1 MWSALRDTMA
11 SQGWGDDRVNDPITD
26 TTGEPDHRHEIHDPE
41 DAPDFVAHP
50 ALRPKT
56 AEDDAKR
63 IQCTVSEPLKEAPTT
78 RDAYISY
85 LITTHSTFATFRKP
99 DFTVRRRYN
108 DFVFLHNLLSHD
120 YAACVI
126 PPLPEKHAS
135 AYIKG
140 GRFDHDF
147 TVRRCNSLD
156 RFLKRC
162 CQHSDLKSSKHL
174 HTFLESPDWHAFT
187 RSQQSHHNRRNTMDG
202 DSGGVMEGLKD
213 SLMSAFTKL
222 GKPDKRFVDV
232 RDRSDKLGRDLA
244 QIEKL
249 VGKIVRREVDVEV
262 DSQEMAKQFVKLAEY
277 EPELAVEFQDFAKAM
292 SATAQHTHVLREH
305 TDAVFLTFLRD
316 GAAHNAALRQLLRA
330 RDQKQQDFEAL
341 TEYQHKTVVDHDNL
355 ASSSHVPSIIQQKVD
370 NLRGL
375 NHETVR
381 RGKLEKLKMQA
392 DRLGHEAERAK
403 DQSEAFDNQVSV
415 EAIAFEQYRA
425 AEMKQAMKGFCR
437 ENVEFYTAIIQDWE
451 GVMAKALPPAV

>member
-1 MWSALRDTMA
+1 MSSPLWADDSATA
-11 SQGWGDDRVNDPITD
+11 
-26 TTGEPDHRHEIHDPE
+26 TTVDESPVGAIGEPDHAHEIHDPE
-41 DAPDFVAHP
+41 QVPDFGAHP
-50 ALRPKT
+50 ALRPRS

-63 IQCTVSEPLKEAPTT
+63 LQCTVSDPLKEAPTT

-85 LITTHSTFATFRKP
+85 LITTRSSFATFRKP
-99 DFTVRRRYN
+99 EFTVRRRYN
-108 DFVFLHNLLSHD
+108 DFVFLHGLLATE

-140 GRFDHDF
+140 GRFDADF
-147 TVRRCNSLD
+147 TSRRCNSLD
-156 RFLKRC
+156 RFLRRC
-162 CQHSDLKSSKHL
+162 CAHQELKASRHL

-187 RSQQSHHNRRNTMDG
+187 RSHQTHHSRRNTMDG
-202 DSGGVMEGLKD
+202 DAGGVMEGIKD

-232 RDRSDKLGRDLA
+232 RDRSDKLARDLG

-262 DSQEMAKQFVKLAEY
+262 DSAEMAKQFVKLAEY
-277 EPELAVEFQDFAKAM
+277 EPALADAFRDFA
-292 SATAQHTHVLREH
+292 TAVGSTADNVRVLREH
-305 TDAVFLTFLRD
+305 TDASFLTYLRD
-316 GAAHNAALRQLLRA
+316 AGAHNGALKALLRA
-330 RDQKQQDFEAL
+330 RDGKQQDFEAL
-341 TEYQHKTVVDHDNL
+341 TEYQHRTVVEHETL
-355 ASSSHVPSIIQQKVD
+355 ASGSHVPNIIQQKVD

-381 RGKLEKLKMQA
+381 RQKVEKLKLQA

-403 DQSEAFDNQVSV
+403 DQSEAFDAQVAI
-415 EAIAFEQYRA
+415 EAAAFEQGRA
-425 AEMKQAMKGFCR
+425 EEMRDAMRALCKQ
-437 ENVEFYTAIIQDWE
+437 NVAFYEAVIKDWE
-451 GVMAKALPPAV
+451 GVMAKALPA